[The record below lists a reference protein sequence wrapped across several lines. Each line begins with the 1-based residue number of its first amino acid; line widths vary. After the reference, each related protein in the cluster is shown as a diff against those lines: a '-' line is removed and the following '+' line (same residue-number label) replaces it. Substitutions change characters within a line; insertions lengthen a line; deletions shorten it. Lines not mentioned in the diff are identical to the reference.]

1 MVEHDDRITAPTLEK
16 VPHAFYKGTPE
27 ASRPDLSALGSPPLA
42 RVTQVHSARAITVSA
57 PFPPEQQPE
66 ADALVTATPGL
77 ALGIV
82 TADCAP
88 VLLHDP
94 SASVVGAV
102 HAGWRGALDGV
113 LEAAIQAMVALGGDP
128 SCMVAVVGPCIQQ
141 ASYEVDDAFRGRFN
155 SDADSCFAE
164 GRAGYHRFDLPLYVS
179 KRLRCSGVGSVGTLA
194 LDTYAREDAFHSY
207 RRATHRG
214 RPTGGRQLSVIA
226 LPT

>member
-1 MVEHDDRITAPTLEK
+1 MVEHNDRIVAPALEA

-27 ASRPDLSALGSPPLA
+27 GFEPDLSALGSPPLA
-42 RVTQVHSARAITVSA
+42 RVKQVHSARVVTVSA
-57 PFPPEQQPE
+57 PFPPQHQPE

-94 SASVVGAV
+94 SVGLVAAV

-113 LEAAIQAMVALGGDP
+113 LEAAVQAMVALGGVP
-128 SCMVAVVGPCIQQ
+128 TRMVAVVGPCIQQ
-141 ASYEVDDAFRGRFN
+141 ASYEVDDVFRARFET
-155 SDADSCFAE
+155 DADGCFAE
-164 GRAGYHRFDLPLYVS
+164 GRAGHHQFDLPRYVS
-179 KRLRCSGVGSVGTLA
+179 KRLRGGGVGCVGTLA
-194 LDTYAREDAFHSY
+194 LDTYARKDAFHSY

-214 RPTGGRQLSVIA
+214 RPTGGRQLSAIA
-226 LPT
+226 LPA